1 MCYGYDFRIP
11 NSIRLKNPR
20 DPDRET
26 VTALDGHE
34 RVQVLLEDLQL
45 NVERMKGT
53 GRRSFLERGPSIR
66 LKSVNPWQETLH
78 KEGLEEMYNEIKN
91 DYELDSPYHLENDLK
106 NELENDLEYGLAY
119 DVSSEP
125 QIEKYPELNNM
136 KRSIINGTFD
146 WSKTAQSILFLKKHQ
161 CFDSLLRESLRN

>member
-1 MCYGYDFRIP
+1 
-11 NSIRLKNPR
+11 
-20 DPDRET
+20 
-26 VTALDGHE
+26 
-34 RVQVLLEDLQL
+34 
-45 NVERMKGT
+45 
-53 GRRSFLERGPSIR
+53 
-66 LKSVNPWQETLH
+66 
-78 KEGLEEMYNEIKN
+78 MYNEIKN